1 VLSPWSRVLCCAA
14 ALALVQAAAAP
25 VRADQAAVDSVPVVT
40 GPLTFDRAVSLAAR
54 YQLRLR
60 AADLRA
66 SASHARIRDAGRR
79 PNPVLLGTGENFGGD
94 LGSDR
99 LESTLEIAQ
108 TIELGGDRGARSAV
122 AAGESRVA
130 AADAAVLRRGLL
142 MLSAERFARAW
153 SLQERLVRLREGE
166 NLTREAIAAASVR
179 YRAGASP
186 LVERTRAESQALA
199 QAVER
204 QRAQSELAIARLELA
219 QTWGASEAAFDS
231 LVAVMPAREPEA
243 APRLA
248 AHPELEQANATEELS
263 AARRKAAESMRV
275 PDVTFSGGVRHLEEV
290 SGTGFV
296 AGVELPLPLW
306 NRSAGTVDAARREQ
320 EAAVAERRAVER
332 RLEVEVANAV
342 ERVRAA
348 AATYDTLTLR
358 LRPARQDLVTE
369 LLRFYRAGRLSYLD
383 LIAEQRFLLET
394 DLAVVDAQVDL
405 WLSQI
410 RLDLLTGTISIQG
423 GGR

>member
-1 VLSPWSRVLCCAA
+1 MSSPWSFALCCAA

-25 VRADQAAVDSVPVVT
+25 VRADQAAADSVPVVT
-40 GPLTFDRAVSLAAR
+40 GPLTFERAVSLAAR
-54 YQLRLR
+54 YQLSLR

-66 SASHARIRDAGRR
+66 SASRARIRDAGRR

-122 AAGESRVA
+122 AAGESRLA
-130 AADAAVLRRGLL
+130 AAEAAFLRRGLL
-142 MLSAERFARAW
+142 LLSAERFARAW

-166 NLTREAIAAASVR
+166 DLTRQAIAAASAR

-186 LVERTRAESQALA
+186 LVERARAESQALA
-199 QAVER
+199 QSVER

-219 QTWGASEAAFDS
+219 QTWGAAEAAFDS

-243 APRLA
+243 ALRLA

-263 AARRKAAESMRV
+263 AARRKAAEAIRV
-275 PDVTFSGGVRHLEEV
+275 PDVTLSGGVRHLEEV

-296 AGVELPLPLW
+296 AGVELPIPLW

-332 RLEVEVANAV
+332 RLGVEVANAA

-348 AATYDTLTLR
+348 AAAYDTLTLR
-358 LRPARQDLVTE
+358 LRPARRDLVAE

-394 DLAVVDAQVDL
+394 DLAVVDAQADL
-405 WLSQI
+405 WLSQV
-410 RLDLLTGTISIQG
+410 RLDLLTGTMSIQG